1 MNVFLSHASE
11 DKAIAEQIQL
21 ALVGAGIDVFFDAE
35 SLPAGGDYHARV
47 RKEVKNTDLFVFLI
61 SNHSIAKGS
70 YCLSEL
76 TLARERW
83 PHPKGRVIPV
93 RIGSVSFDLIPN
105 YLRAV
110 TILEPDGSIPAD
122 VLSVVTQTRPATVSA
137 SKVKWLPLLALPIL
151 AGTVWRNAQ
160 RPKLTPRIPQAVVM
174 NEGQKT
180 VTANLLTELQ
190 VQLEQIMTDLNRE
203 KHGTKVDGLIVNRD
217 IVPLTDF
224 FTRLQGNKH
233 LIPDPIHTTL
243 SEQGQLLIQFANAPD
258 AASAN
263 QVGRRYVK
271 LREQFHHQFQEA
283 YQRPASPVP
292 PSLRLHLG
300 RDSVE

>member
-11 DKAIAEQIQL
+11 DKEIAEQIQL

-35 SLPAGGDYHARV
+35 SLPAGGDYHARI
-47 RKEVKNTDLFVFLI
+47 RKAVKNTDLFVFLI

-93 RIGSVSFDLIPN
+93 RIGSVSFDQIPN

-151 AGTVWRNAQ
+151 AGTVWRNVRAYDCVSVSSSQGWQ
-160 RPKLTPRIPQAVVM
+160 RFNLSRIVSR
-174 NEGQKT
+174 
-180 VTANLLTELQ
+180 VTSVN
-190 VQLEQIMTDLNRE
+190 
-203 KHGTKVDGLIVNRD
+203 GGWSVDARNYG
-217 IVPLTDF
+217 
-224 FTRLQGNKH
+224 
-233 LIPDPIHTTL
+233 
-243 SEQGQLLIQFANAPD
+243 
-258 AASAN
+258 
-263 QVGRRYVK
+263 QVGSMG
-271 LREQFHHQFQEA
+271 HT
-283 YQRPASPVP
+283 
-292 PSLRLHLG
+292 G
-300 RDSVE
+300 RDAEVLSPYNQAKFDQRFPFGALLMSDSQGVMWIQGPTTFSAPLNVINMRINDADKSLDDNGGSLKVCFGG